1 MNTTTGGHA
10 GTGRD
15 SEGGQ
20 HAGTGRD
27 SEGGQHAGTGRDSEG
42 GQHAG
47 TGRHSRAGRDSG
59 GGAGKRRLFTW
70 AVAWLVT
77 AGLLRVTLAAP
88 EVCPGFTPVEGQQ
101 SIDAAAAWII
111 RTQER
116 SGRYLYNYDRR
127 TGAAVP
133 GYNLVRHAG
142 GTLSLYQLAIVQ
154 QGRNPQVT
162 EAADR
167 GLNYL
172 LERAVD
178 TDGGG
183 MGPALSPR
191 GPVKTGTAALT
202 LVSLAHRR
210 ILTGDRHYDPEMR
223 ALGRFLVG
231 QQLADG
237 GMLNFWDPSTG
248 MPVPEVR
255 SRFATGEAAWG
266 LALLH
271 EIFPSEGWDDPV
283 WAIMD
288 YLATERDELEGLW
301 PPPWPDQWAA
311 YALAEMAEWNLDE
324 HHLIY
329 AQRLAGRFG
338 QMIRWDAQREGVA
351 ELSHLPMPRG
361 GGYGTILEGLGALE
375 WLWLNDPRLAD
386 AESGNARSGDDGALI
401 RERLECGAARL
412 VDAQDAD
419 GAWYYDDQTRVDD
432 QQHAISGLLMARFGF
447 DLGGMKP

>member
-1 MNTTTGGHA
+1 MI
-10 GTGRD
+10 
-15 SEGGQ
+15 
-20 HAGTGRD
+20 
-27 SEGGQHAGTGRDSEG
+27 
-42 GQHAG
+42 
-47 TGRHSRAGRDSG
+47 
-59 GGAGKRRLFTW
+59 W
-70 AVAWLVT
+70 VVT

-88 EVCPGFTPVEGQQ
+88 EVCPRFTRAEGQQ
-101 SIDAAAAWII
+101 SIDAAAGWII
-111 RTQER
+111 RTQEP

-127 TGAAVP
+127 TGSAVP

-142 GTLSLYQLAIVQ
+142 GTLSLYQLAIAQ
-154 QGRNPQVT
+154 QGLSPQASNPQALNPQAM

-167 GLNYL
+167 GMDYL

-178 TDGGG
+178 TGGGG
-183 MGPALSPR
+183 MGPALTPR

-210 ILTGDRHYDPEMR
+210 ILTGDSRHDTEMQ

-231 QQLADG
+231 QQLPDG
-237 GMLNFWDPSTG
+237 GMLNFWDPGTG
-248 MPVPEVR
+248 APVPEVR

-271 EIFPSEGWDDPV
+271 EIFPSGGWDDPV

-311 YALAEMAEWNLDE
+311 YALAEMAEWGLND
-324 HHLIY
+324 HHLAY
-329 AQRLAGRFG
+329 ARRLAGRFG
-338 QMIRWDAQREGVA
+338 QMIRWDAQREGIA
-351 ELSHLPMPRG
+351 EFSHLPMPRG

-375 WLWLNDPRLAD
+375 WLWRNEPRLANQE
-386 AESGNARSGDDGALI
+386 AGGLL

-412 VDAQDAD
+412 IDAQDGD

-432 QQHAISGLLMARFGF
+432 QQHAISGLLMAGFGF
-447 DLGGMKP
+447 DLEGMQQ